1 MKKKIAEIVKSLKDI
16 TGNVALSYEDQQRID
31 EIIEE
36 LESIEPQRVLI
47 SKELTAEQRF
57 SLIEQ
62 FHSWYYNTDAS
73 CEEFGPEFYS
83 VVDDIMH
90 NKIPIKLRHL
100 TDYHGLLID
109 VIPELEADINA
120 YMSEV

>member
-57 SLIEQ
+57 SSRQSPLKKAGRITGMS
-62 FHSWYYNTDAS
+62 F
-73 CEEFGPEFYS
+73 
-83 VVDDIMH
+83 
-90 NKIPIKLRHL
+90 IPCF
-100 TDYHGLLID
+100 
-109 VIPELEADINA
+109 
-120 YMSEV
+120 